1 MSDRVSS
8 CARSLVPAGTAI
20 PGLAVLLA
28 LAGCAGVPASSS
40 RLPGERGPINP
51 SCTLRAVVNIRQ
63 GSSIR
68 SETDLVD
75 VARRLGITLT
85 VLQSMGRDTKM
96 VVFRENGPPEAC
108 EDAMAALRDDLRIE
122 SIERR

>member
-1 MSDRVSS
+1 MAGQGPSS
-8 CARSLVPAGTAI
+8 LGSNRGARAALL
-20 PGLAVLLA
+20 GLGVLA
-28 LAGCAGVPASSS
+28 MLAGCAGAQVSSA
-40 RLPGERGPINP
+40 RLPGAQ
-51 SCTLRAVVNIRQ
+51 SAAATTCSLRAVVNLRQ

-68 SETDLVD
+68 SESDLVD
-75 VARRLGITLT
+75 IARRLGITLT

-96 VVFRENGPPEAC
+96 VVFRENGPPQVC

>member
-1 MSDRVSS
+1 MSAPDR
-8 CARSLVPAGTAI
+8 ARK
-20 PGLAVLLA
+20 LA
-28 LAGCAGVPASSS
+28 
-40 RLPGERGPINP
+40 ERIKE
-51 SCTLRAVVNIRQ
+51 I
-63 GSSIR
+63 
-68 SETDLVD
+68 

-96 VVFRENGPPEAC
+96 VVFRENGPPEDC